1 LEKGILRNMI
11 PEEMRW
17 HIAFGLAAIVMV
29 ISLIIYLH
37 KED

>member
-1 LEKGILRNMI
+1 MI
-11 PEEMRW
+11 AEEMRW

-29 ISLIIYLH
+29 ISLINFVLH